1 MLAFESDAA
10 RDEPAPAARPA
21 LSATAAAIAAATAG
35 SMPPVPSVA
44 PVPASGPRFQAG
56 DAVRVRRYGAGIVT
70 EATADA
76 VTVDFGGKQRRSFH
90 PDFVRPGRAAA
101 AASA

>member
-1 MLAFESDAA
+1 MAAFESDASSSDA
-10 RDEPAPAARPA
+10 APPAPAAPTAPA
-21 LSATAAAIAAATAG
+21 
-35 SMPPVPSVA
+35 
-44 PVPASGPRFQAG
+44 PASPPRAGGSAPHDASTARFRAG

-76 VTVDFGGKQRRSFH
+76 VTVDFGGKQRRCFH

-101 AASA
+101 VATAVA